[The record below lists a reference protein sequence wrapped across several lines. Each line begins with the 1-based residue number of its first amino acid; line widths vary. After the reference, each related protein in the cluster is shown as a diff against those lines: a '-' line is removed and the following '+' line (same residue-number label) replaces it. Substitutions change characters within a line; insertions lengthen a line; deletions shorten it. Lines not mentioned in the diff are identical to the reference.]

1 MAKFVYNN
9 CIHGSTKV
17 SPFFANYGFHPCFS
31 ISISETSV
39 NPSVESVPTPYKMS
53 IVTSSSSFVPLANS
67 IKLMLTDIAWSHRP
81 SPSVTWFC
89 CYVTTSQPV
98 TLQLRM
104 GYSIIITSFM
114 YQLEHVAPE
123 YYKITTMILFPAT
136 LGSRKHWS
144 CYLWSFGGP
153 NLGNLSKKLSRHV
166 TSLSA
171 PKQLN
176 VVHTAFS
183 IHFQF
188 LVDLGPLSP

>member
-1 MAKFVYNN
+1 MSRNYMLHDDSLLNEIAQTTM
-9 CIHGSTKV
+9 SD
-17 SPFFANYGFHPCFS
+17 PFA
-31 ISISETSV
+31 
-39 NPSVESVPTPYKMS
+39 
-53 IVTSSSSFVPLANS
+53 
-67 IKLMLTDIAWSHRP
+67 TDIMARINDHPKKCKAWIL
-81 SPSVTWFC
+81 
-89 CYVTTSQPV
+89 V